1 MGTPFLNKPLCLTVT
16 SLLLS
21 LLPAQVLASAC
32 CGGAFSI
39 PAIITGDDAGQL
51 STSFSQSKVEADVTA
66 TGVWRKRD
74 TSDVSQI
81 LKIDGAHVFADRFQ
95 AGFSLP
101 VQMRTRDG
109 VQGGTSS
116 GLGDMALQG
125 AYEYLPDWD
134 YNPYRPKGVGFL
146 TLTLPTGKSLEE
158 SLNEDAGLSAR
169 GRGYWA
175 FGGGTVL
182 TKSYRAWD
190 LNSTLEFHRSFAKT
204 VNDTT
209 LTPGSGGSFALGAGW
224 NTAAW
229 RFGGSIAW
237 NQEDAV
243 KITGATNSEA
253 SPQRYATGSLMASYL
268 FPENWTGIVSYSDQT
283 LFGNPENAILSKSAM
298 ILLQKRW
305 AR

>member
-1 MGTPFLNKPLCLTVT
+1 MNKLLCHTVT
-16 SLLLS
+16 SFLLALM
-21 LLPAQVLASAC
+21 PAKVLASAC

-51 STSFSQSKVEADVTA
+51 STSFSQSQVAADVTA
-66 TGVWRKRD
+66 NGVWRKRE

-81 LKIDGAHVFADRFQ
+81 LKIDGAHIIDDRFQ

-101 VQMRTRDG
+101 VQTRTRDG

-116 GLGDMALQG
+116 GLGDIAVQG

-146 TLTLPTGKSLEE
+146 TLTVPTGKSLEE
-158 SLNEDAGLSAR
+158 SLTEDAGLSAR

-175 FGGGTVL
+175 FGAGTVL

-190 LNSTLEFHRSFAKT
+190 LNSTFEVHRSLSKT
-204 VNDTT
+204 TNDMTF
-209 LTPGSGGSFALGAGW
+209 TPGYGGSLSLGAGW
-224 NTAAW
+224 NSASW
-229 RFGGSIAW
+229 RFGGALAW

-243 KITGATNSEA
+243 RVTGATESNG
-253 SPQRYATGSLMASYL
+253 SPQRYATGTVLASYL

-283 LFGNPENAILSKSAM
+283 LFGNPETAILSKSAM